1 VVVTDPKTPSGRRV
15 VTLPPVAVVALLRQW
30 QERQSE
36 TLVFT
41 GARGGPLHVSVVEHA
56 LGRECRRLGIPV
68 VTPRSLRHLH
78 ASLLLGEGLPITAV
92 SARLGHAN
100 PSITLGIYSHALGG
114 QDEVA
119 AAAIGRAMGG

>member
-1 VVVTDPKTPSGRRV
+1 MAGRPVPRLETPGTITIVKSVQRIGGQVVVTDPKTPSGRRV

-78 ASLLLGEGLPITAV
+78 ASLLLG
-92 SARLGHAN
+92 
-100 PSITLGIYSHALGG
+100 
-114 QDEVA
+114 
-119 AAAIGRAMGG
+119 